1 MKNAE
6 WQDFDQLIFDLSDM
20 HDHETNNV
28 KARIVLRTLR
38 YLYHQHYIMEVLRSK
53 IETLEAR
60 QRAS

>member
-1 MKNAE
+1 MRNAE

-20 HDHETNNV
+20 HDHELNNT

-38 YLYHQHYIMEVLRSK
+38 YLYHQCNVIQELK
-53 IETLEAR
+53 AEIATLEAR

>member
-20 HDHETNNV
+20 HDHEVNNT
-28 KARIVLRTLR
+28 KAQIVLRTLR
-38 YLYHQHYIMEVLRSK
+38 YLYHQCNV
-53 IETLEAR
+53 IEELKAEIATLEAR